1 MAQTRPD
8 APRNEHKTFI
18 PEAVRR
24 ASEEADRIHK
34 DVYPDDPP
42 PEDPNKAPEKPAEP
56 THPQPAPQEAQSQE
70 PAPQPSQEPAKGEP
84 DYKRMFEGEQG
95 RNRKL
100 REDISNLSNEI
111 TQLRQLIS
119 TMRNA
124 EAAKPTPQGNAP
136 EIDVKT
142 LLSAEEQQEWGEVLP
157 VIEKVARG
165 MVAPLQ
171 QQLQDRINSVDAK
184 VTTVREHAS
193 VSDRQRMISSL
204 DDPNNPI
211 NKTNRQWGE
220 HGGSTWRDI
229 NTDEEFVS
237 WLQYPDP
244 LSGQKRH
251 DMLKQAFDA
260 NDASRVAA
268 FFANFLR
275 EVAAVAPPT
284 AQPVPQTNGSAAPGL
299 EQFAAPGRGRTGAP
313 PASTPEAEIITTG
326 DISHFFATKT
336 AGKWKGREAE
346 ADTFER
352 KIFASQNAQQVRA
365 GPLQHPELVRI
376 R

>member
-42 PEDPNKAPEKPAEP
+42 PEGAPEAPQKPAEP
-56 THPQPAPQEAQSQE
+56 THPQPPHQEAK
-70 PAPQPSQEPAKGEP
+70 APEQPQQPPEKSEP
-84 DYKRMFEGEQG
+84 DFKRMFESEQG
-95 RNRKL
+95 RNQKL
-100 REDISNLSNEI
+100 RQDISQLSGEI

-119 TMRNA
+119 TMKDA
-124 EAAKPTPQGNAP
+124 EAAKPTPQGNTQ

-171 QQLQDRINSVDAK
+171 QQLQDRISNLDQK

-211 NKTNRQWGE
+211 NKTGRQWGE
-220 HGGSTWRDI
+220 NGGSTWRDI
-229 NTDEEFVS
+229 NTDEEFVG

-284 AQPVPQTNGSAAPGL
+284 APAPVPQPNGSAAPGL

-313 PASTPEAEIITTG
+313 PASTPETEIITTG
-326 DISHFFATKT
+326 DIAHFFATKT

-365 GPLQHPELVRI
+365 GPLQHHELVRI